1 MQTRRQSSQECWGEF
16 SNLDV
21 DVQKWLKT
29 ACQSVKIF
37 TERPCLNAHL
47 QQCLNKVM
55 SELQNSNVGDDDSRH
70 VVMSASDET
79 NWSDR
84 LLQLDIE

>member
-1 MQTRRQSSQECWGEF
+1 
-16 SNLDV
+16 
-21 DVQKWLKT
+21 
-29 ACQSVKIF
+29 
-37 TERPCLNAHL
+37 
-47 QQCLNKVM
+47 M

-70 VVMSASDET
+70 VVMSASEET